1 MQTGDDTAVF
11 RPLFQVDRSGPARVS
26 NRVSSVFGTF
36 SAVLLA
42 AALAVGCGG
51 KNKGPA
57 GPGTG
62 TDRNTTGMQSQG
74 ADTSGNVKNTGSG
87 GNQTAG
93 NGGSTAGGD
102 QAGGDSAAG
111 GDAAGDDGTGE
122 PPAVPK
128 VEPPV
133 ADISDAEAQKQ
144 AASHL
149 QAARKALEEKGRNPD
164 AAISAAR
171 DALSVDPNNVEAVV
185 YLAHAYYFKKLY
197 STADVILLRALS
209 SPNVRIA
216 KKANKN
222 AGVFYVRGLVYDATD
237 EAQKAELAYEKAHQ
251 LDPNHKGA
259 LMNLGVHYIKDS
271 RYADAQALFEKLV
284 NQLGVRTPAS
294 WTDLGSCYRGRSASS
309 SLGKQQR
316 NQFLMQAE
324 SAYKHAVD
332 MDKNYGPA
340 YYDLG
345 LLYMDASP
353 FPLGGQNMD
362 ELKRMQ
368 QAKTYFDQYRALP
381 GAELDRVDEMLRKI
395 SKEIKKEEKRRK
407 NEAKAKN
414 KGNDDW

>member
-1 MQTGDDTAVF
+1 MQTVDDTAVF
-11 RPLFQVDRSGPARVS
+11 RPLFQVDRSEPARVS
-26 NRVSSVFGTF
+26 NRVSSLFGTF

-42 AALAVGCGG
+42 AALAAGCGG
-51 KNKGPA
+51 KSKGAPA

-62 TDRNTTGMQSQG
+62 STAGMQSQG
-74 ADTSGNVKNTGSG
+74 ADTRGNVKNTGAGSA
-87 GNQTAG
+87 TAG
-93 NGGSTAGGD
+93 NGATAGGD
-102 QAGGDSAAG
+102 TAGGDDAAG
-111 GDAAGDDGTGE
+111 GNTAGGDTAGGDE
-122 PPAVPK
+122 QPPPPK
-128 VEPPV
+128 AEPPV
-133 ADISDAEAQKQ
+133 ADISEAEAQKQ

-149 QAARKALEEKGRNPD
+149 QMARKALEGPKRSPD

-171 DALSVDPNNVEAVV
+171 DALSVDPNSVDAVV

-216 KKANKN
+216 KKANKH

-237 EAQKAELAYEKAHQ
+237 EPQKAELAYAKAHE

-259 LMNLGVHYIKDS
+259 MMNLGVHYIQDS

-316 NQFLMQAE
+316 NRFLMQAE
-324 SAYKHAVD
+324 SAYKRAVD
-332 MDKNYGPA
+332 MNKNYAPA

-368 QAKTYFDQYRALP
+368 RAKTYFDEYRGLP
-381 GAELDRVDEMLRKI
+381 GAEINRVDEMLRKI

-407 NEAKAKN
+407 KAEKAKT
-414 KGNDDW
+414 KKNDDW